1 MTPIESWRRERV
13 AAAIRANPGLQVEAA
28 TDEGITH
35 AVVTTA
41 AGQFWLCPS
50 RRGWRLRQ
58 AGMVPVM
65 VGRLD
70 DLPGAVQRAV
80 LAIER
85 DRA

>member
-1 MTPIESWRRERV
+1 MTPIESWRRAKVGE
-13 AAAIRANPGLQVEAA
+13 AIRANPGLQVEADC
-28 TDEGITH
+28 DEGITH
-35 AVVTTA
+35 AVVTTG

-58 AGMVPVM
+58 AGMVPVL
-65 VGRLD
+65 VGRLN